1 MKFSLKLLVLPLTLA
16 MAATQAVPVE
26 VKKEV
31 KAEESRTA
39 KTVKFVKNNAKT
51 ILGVVGAG
59 IDVYAG
65 YKAFPKLFGKAVVK
79 AQPKAASWLNKYTV
93 VAGTALLGTATW
105 FGPKLLRKYPATNAL
120 LNKISNLFTAKKW
133 L

>member
-59 IDVYAG
+59 IAVYAG
-65 YKAFPKLFGKAVVK
+65 YKALPKLFGKAVVK
-79 AQPKAASWLNKYTV
+79 AQPKVSWFNTKAFAIPAGAV
-93 VAGTALLGTATW
+93 IGTAAWLGYT
-105 FGPKLLRKYPATNAL
+105 FRKA
-120 LNKISNLFTAKKW
+120 ISAQTLKFFLGNSWRK
-133 L
+133 